1 MSQQWKQN
9 TCNTVTALMYTV
21 TNSRTEAWSQKALVT
36 KGWLLYHENTYN
48 IIALTSKH
56 QVECCPLTLYNQSF
70 TRHTVLGYCTLAYN
84 PIVLEYLATWDKPYL
99 SLSHMY
105 NTNHTY
111 DSALAS
117 HFVPHKQ
124 QIRVKEMRTS
134 TFTLQLNKKYVHNVI

>member
-1 MSQQWKQN
+1 
-9 TCNTVTALMYTV
+9 
-21 TNSRTEAWSQKALVT
+21 
-36 KGWLLYHENTYN
+36 
-48 IIALTSKH
+48 
-56 QVECCPLTLYNQSF
+56 
-70 TRHTVLGYCTLAYN
+70 
-84 PIVLEYLATWDKPYL
+84 
-99 SLSHMY
+99 MY